1 MRIEEKI
8 ERYLNES
15 TTYQTSYARD
25 DKGRPVTD
33 GPKKMKDAIAVAKK
47 LGFTT
52 SAPQRTGD
60 GRLTS
65 VVTDK
70 DNTIVMTWMPWKAG
84 DWSETKGGGDFIWTI
99 SVIDSNQKNWWV
111 KDSKALTTR
120 LKSFKK

>member
-1 MRIEEKI
+1 MRIEKKI
-8 ERYLNES
+8 EKYLNES

-33 GPKKMKDAIAVAKK
+33 GPMKMKDAMAVAKK
-47 LGFTT
+47 LGYTV
-52 SAPQRTGD
+52 SAPRRGGNGT
-60 GRLTS
+60 LTS

-70 DNTIVMTWMPWKAG
+70 DNSLVMTWMPWKAG
-84 DWSETKGGGDFIWTI
+84 DWSATKGGGDFIWSI
-99 SVIDSNQKNWWV
+99 SVIDNNQKAWWV